1 MPVFLFI
8 FNIFL
13 YALIKSHSY
22 IHPSPFADVID
33 YLLIA
38 GKLSGEKPPWGV
50 KPRIELAP
58 AVQQAHYA
66 KAHPSEPQKNRTDSK
81 YISGVQLLF

>member
-1 MPVFLFI
+1 MSLF
-8 FNIFL
+8 FVYFSIFL
-13 YALIKSHSY
+13 YVLIPSQSY